1 MWVRIDLIME
11 VVGDFDRRL
20 PLEAMNKARER
31 LARNVH
37 GSVGD
42 ILKDG
47 FGSDSKTKIV
57 TMATRIMKDK

>member
-1 MWVRIDLIME
+1 MWVRIDLILE

-20 PLEAMNKARER
+20 PLEVMNKARER

-37 GSVGD
+37 GSVED

-47 FGSDSKTKIV
+47 LGSDSKTKMV
-57 TMATRIMKDK
+57 TMATRVMKDK